1 MALYSILLDVFDIG
15 EVAIDIIKLRDNF
28 AISWKEKH
36 LPLFSIIRT
45 EQHCFAQPQ
54 TRQLQHVHKTIEQ
67 FIIRLAVADQV
78 LELLSIKWSTVPSD
92 LYKLILVYLLIY
104 THPEMLS
111 MEDGRW
117 LVKSSDCLEG
127 MFVLER

>member
-1 MALYSILLDVFDIG
+1 MTLYSILLDVFDIG

-127 MFVLER
+127 MLVLER